1 MKVRFIKALDDRSGE
16 GKNGTW
22 RDLQFLVETVEER
35 PKKIA
40 LNSKG
45 DAAGKIDMMKEGDV
59 FNVSYDIVSN
69 ETKDGRWFTKVMV
82 WKVSLEAGDP
92 PTSRYTEPVNNAKAQ
107 EEESDDLGL
116 PF

>member
-1 MKVRFIKALDDRSGE
+1 MKVKFIKVLDDRSGE

-22 RDLQFLVETVEER
+22 RDLQFLCETMDER

-45 DAAGKIDMMKEGDV
+45 DAASKIDRMKEGDV
-59 FNVSYDIVSN
+59 FNVQYDIQSN
-69 ETKDGRWFTKVMV
+69 KSKTDERWFTKVVV
-82 WKVSLEAGDP
+82 WSVVLQAGDA
-92 PTSRYTEPVNNAKAQ
+92 PTSAYTDAGATPATTE
-107 EEESDDLGL
+107 DDGL